1 MGIILHVTTRGQW
14 EQALAAGEYRSASF
28 AEEGF
33 LHCCTHQQL
42 AGVLERYFTP
52 PPAGL
57 ITLEID
63 ATRVRAEIRW
73 EGAAGPFPHIYG
85 PLNPDAVMEV
95 KAADARIGSC

>member
-63 ATRVRAEIRW
+63 ATRVRARN
-73 EGAAGPFPHIYG
+73 
-85 PLNPDAVMEV
+85 PLGRRGRPVPSYLRPVEPGCCDGGES
-95 KAADARIGSC
+95 RRC